1 MQQEE
6 IIEEDMDDEEEELL
20 DPQYGVQQE
29 GMLELPGVGEPIS
42 YEQLEIL
49 IKNNMLTPE

>member
-1 MQQEE
+1 M
-6 IIEEDMDDEEEELL
+6 M
-20 DPQYGVQQE
+20 DPQYEVQQE

>member
-1 MQQEE
+1 
-6 IIEEDMDDEEEELL
+6 MDDEEEELL

-42 YEQLEIL
+42 YE
-49 IKNNMLTPE
+49 